1 MPNPIPPVIRTL
13 LIANVGIYLLQM
25 VLGDGLMLDFA
36 LWPFGER
43 AGLGSD
49 GGVVTVG
56 FQPWQL
62 VTYGFLHSGLA
73 HLFMNMLALFM
84 LGGAIESALGA
95 RHFLIYYFVCVIG
108 AALAQLL
115 TIDYFTGG
123 FYPTVGASGGVFG
136 VLLAFAVLFPHK
148 KLILFPIP
156 IPMPAWL
163 FVTLYGAAEL
173 FFGVTG
179 TVAGVAHFAHLG
191 GMLVGFVLLQYWRG
205 RLPWKPRNP
214 LQL

>member
-1 MPNPIPPVIRTL
+1 MLNQIPPVIRVL
-13 LIANVGIYLLQM
+13 LIANVAIYLLQM
-25 VLGDGLMLDFA
+25 MLGDTLALDFA
-36 LWPFGER
+36 LWPFGEQTGR
-43 AGLGSD
+43 APDGSI
-49 GGVVTVG
+49 VTVG
-56 FQPWQL
+56 FQLWQL
-62 VTYGFLHSGLA
+62 VTYGFLHSGLP

-84 LGGAIESALGA
+84 LGGAIESALGS

-108 AALAQLL
+108 AALAQLV
-115 TIDYFTGG
+115 TIEYFTGG

-136 VLLAFAVLFPHK
+136 VLLAFALLFPRE

-179 TVAGVAHFAHLG
+179 TMAGVAHFAHLG
-191 GMLVGFVLLQYWRG
+191 GMLGGFVLLQYWRG
-205 RLPWKPRNP
+205 KLPWKPRNR
-214 LQL
+214 LTL